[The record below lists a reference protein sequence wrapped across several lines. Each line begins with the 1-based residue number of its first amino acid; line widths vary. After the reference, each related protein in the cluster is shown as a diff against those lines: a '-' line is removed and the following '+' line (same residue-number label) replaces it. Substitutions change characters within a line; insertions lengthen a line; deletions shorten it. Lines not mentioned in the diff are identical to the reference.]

1 MTETTTATEN
11 VRSWNGLTI
20 PTAGSFTLD
29 PAHSKT
35 GFVAKHMMVSK
46 VRGHFDDLTGS
57 LTIAEDPTQSGV
69 EVTIKPASITTGA
82 GDRDNHLRS
91 ADFFDVENFP
101 ELTFRSTA
109 VTGIDE
115 NEFVLAGDLTIRGVT
130 KSVELKATF
139 EGLGVNP
146 WGVQV
151 LGFSATTQIDREDWG
166 LTWNAALE
174 TGGVL
179 VGKKITIEID
189 AEFNPA
195 S

>member
-35 GFVAKHMMVSK
+35 SFVAKHMMVSK
-46 VRGHFDDLTGS
+46 VRGHFADLTGS

-82 GDRDNHLRS
+82 DDRDNHLRS

-109 VTGIDE
+109 VTSIDE

-130 KSVELKATF
+130 KPVELKAAF

-179 VGKKITIEID
+179 VGKKVTIEID